1 MFSNK
6 FNPDVIN
13 IYETKLIN
21 RNNCK
26 YDLKNIPYKL
36 ILNDEQKKIKTPE
49 DLIIKTHNEVSNKS
63 AKNIEDKY
71 KLVLEERNIKVKDK
85 EDKKIIKDNF
95 QLKEINLNEEYI
107 DDFVDIKN
115 NFISEFKN
123 KESEIKKDRD
133 KFNSILDSL
142 LSDGL
147 LD

>member
-6 FNPDVIN
+6 FNPDVEN
-13 IYETKLIN
+13 TYQTNLNN

-26 YDLKNIPYKL
+26 FELKNIPYKL
-36 ILNDEQKKIKTPE
+36 ILNDEQKKIMTPN
-49 DLIIKTHNEVSNKS
+49 DFIIKTPNDLINKS
-63 AKNIEDKY
+63 EKNIEDKY
-71 KLVLEERNIKVKDK
+71 KSVLKERNIKVKDK
-85 EDKKIIKDNF
+85 ENKKIVKDNF

-115 NFISEFKN
+115 NFISEFKS
-123 KESEIKKDRD
+123 KELEIKKDRD